1 MSYFLDVRYDRK
13 LSLRRLL
20 KNLSKLHHHICTITR
35 IARSRRFSPVFEGRF
50 NVVPIPVFHGN
61 ISINFSQENILPII
75 FPPGNPV
82 EQDIKQAVYDEL
94 LKRLQEKAGEE
105 GIDIKKGTVPELS
118 MKANVHA
125 ECTLLAYHLQHPQI
139 NPYQYF
145 GGSNLSCHG
154 CGTFLSSFNLV
165 AKSFDLPQF
174 FTKNCHKKIYLH
186 WPCPSLLSQEQQI
199 LSQPTDPC
207 LDTQVRKEMVA
218 GLSPKLAPYAAT

>member
-1 MSYFLDVRYDRK
+1 MSDFLDVRYDRK

-35 IARSRRFSPVFEGRF
+35 IARSRRLSPVFKGRF

-105 GIDIKKGTVPELS
+105 GIYKERDRARTIDESKCS
-118 MKANVHA
+118 CRM
-125 ECTLLAYHLQHPQI
+125 HP
-139 NPYQYF
+139 
-145 GGSNLSCHG
+145 
-154 CGTFLSSFNLV
+154 TR
-165 AKSFDLPQF
+165 
-174 FTKNCHKKIYLH
+174 
-186 WPCPSLLSQEQQI
+186 I
-199 LSQPTDPC
+199 LSPTP
-207 LDTQVRKEMVA
+207 A
-218 GLSPKLAPYAAT
+218 N